1 MMIYNLFHLNVLVD
15 YHPKDMLDD
24 DDDDDDYEQNV
35 LVMLVQ
41 MLNNQMNVKM
51 RMIDFHLMLEQ
62 INNHLNEPDT

>member
-1 MMIYNLFHLNVLVD
+1 
-15 YHPKDMLDD
+15 MLDD
-24 DDDDDDYEQNV
+24 DDDDDDYEQNG

-51 RMIDFHLMLEQ
+51 KMIDFHLLLEQ

>member
-1 MMIYNLFHLNVLVD
+1 
-15 YHPKDMLDD
+15 MLDD
-24 DDDDDDYEQNV
+24 DDDDDDYEQNG

-51 RMIDFHLMLEQ
+51 KMIDFHWLLEQ

>member
-1 MMIYNLFHLNVLVD
+1 VLFD

-51 RMIDFHLMLEQ
+51 KMIDFHWLLEQ